1 MFPTKMLLLSTVA
14 VMEDYEQKHFREV
27 WYHFIHSSIHLTVY
41 PQKQWGQEPK
51 QERRLE
57 TGADE
62 VAMEGAAT

>member
-1 MFPTKMLLLSTVA
+1 
-14 VMEDYEQKHFREV
+14 MEDYEQKHFREE